1 MVACLACT
9 MYYDEVVILGR
20 ADPMS
25 LQERI
30 DALKDKHRS
39 LELAIDEENRRPR
52 PDDIEI
58 ARLKKQ
64 KLMIKDEIANLMQH
78 H

>member
-1 MVACLACT
+1 MVAKALRA

-20 ADPMS
+20 TDPMS

-30 DALKDKHRS
+30 DALKDKHHS
-39 LELAIDEENRRPR
+39 LELAIEEENRRPR
-52 PDDIEI
+52 PDDVEI

-64 KLMIKDEIANLMQH
+64 KLMIKDEIASLNQQH
-78 H
+78 

>member
-1 MVACLACT
+1 
-9 MYYDEVVILGR
+9 
-20 ADPMS
+20 MS

-39 LELAIDEENRRPR
+39 LELAIDEENRRPK

-64 KLMIKDEIANLMQH
+64 KLMIKDEIATLMQQH
-78 H
+78 